1 MERSDGKTTIWV
13 PKEAFESVQKFWKP
27 EFNWIPVPV
36 DRSLPPGQIA
46 YIETDNGPVS
56 PLPPPPKTPR
66 TPLVPKTPRTPLD
79 LPPLETSLIPR
90 SGLNQEQRTS
100 YFDDSPDLETAITR
114 GFSPANTDGPATPS
128 TATEP
133 DSPNTP
139 KDNISSPR
147 NVASPNLSLP
157 KPTPA
162 KPSPTLPR
170 PSAKPKTKPRLN
182 GLPRPSLWEHSR
194 PSYEELHSEIYQRW
208 AQGFPGFPGFQ
219 RDEQQAEQASR
230 VQTPWKI
237 VEDDVKWRMV
247 DKRHRYQPKDN
258 LRPASWNTMT
268 GQRDLKMND
277 KWSTFRRDEAH
288 WNGSKKGFAVRL
300 DMSLNVEVQLKGTVH
315 GDITL
320 SAEALYV
327 SYLSLVCKHVTCPVC
342 ADFMWKQAL

>member
-1 MERSDGKTTIWV
+1 MERPDGKTTIWV
-13 PKEAFESVQKFWKP
+13 PKEAFSSVQRFWKP
-27 EFNWIPVPV
+27 EFNWVPVPV

-56 PLPPPPKTPR
+56 PLPPPPRTPK

-79 LPPLETSLIPR
+79 LPPLETASLPPR
-90 SGLNQEQRTS
+90 TALSRQPQTG
-100 YFDDSPDLETAITR
+100 YFDDSPELETAITR

-133 DSPNTP
+133 ESPNTP
-139 KDNISSPR
+139 KDLPTPETVRSLKG
-147 NVASPNLSLP
+147 ASTTNLSLP
-157 KPTPA
+157 KLSPA
-162 KPSPTLPR
+162 PRPTLPR
-170 PSAKPKTKPRLN
+170 PSAKPKTKPQPA
-182 GLPRPSLWEHSR
+182 LPRPSLWEHSR

-219 RDEQQAEQASR
+219 RDEQQAEQAGQ

-237 VEDDVKWRMV
+237 VQDDVKWRMV
-247 DKRHRYQPKDN
+247 DQRHRYRPKDN
-258 LRPASWNTMT
+258 LRPASWSTMN
-268 GQRDLKMND
+268 GPRDLKMND

-300 DMSLNVEVQLKGTVH
+300 DMHLNVEVQLKGSVN

-327 SYLSLVCKHVTCPVC
+327 STLSFVCKQEAFAEC
-342 ADFMWKQAL
+342 AC